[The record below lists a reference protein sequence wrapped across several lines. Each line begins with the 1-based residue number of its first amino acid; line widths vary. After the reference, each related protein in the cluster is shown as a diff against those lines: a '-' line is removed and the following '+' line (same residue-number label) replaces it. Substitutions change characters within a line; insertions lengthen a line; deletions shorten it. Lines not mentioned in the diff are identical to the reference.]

1 MRIQIAVVAAIMLVV
16 AAWECVYVVDETQRA
31 IVLELG
37 RPVGEASQ
45 GPGLHFKLPFI
56 QKVEY
61 FDARVLEY
69 DAPPA
74 EVLTRD
80 KKNLVVD
87 NYSRWRIADPLLFY
101 RSVRSIPGALARIDD
116 VVYSQ
121 VREVL
126 GRYLLTEVVAE
137 ERATIMEEVRQA
149 ADTRLHELGIAVVDV
164 RIKRTDL
171 PPENQKAIYG
181 RMRAERERQAKQYRS
196 EGREEAAKITSGADR
211 KRAVLLAEANRRAAQ
226 LRGEGE
232 AQATAIYAESF
243 GQDPKFYGFWR
254 SLEAYRNSLTNGTDV
269 VLTPQSEFLQYLR

>member
-37 RPVGEASQ
+37 RPVGDAPQ

-101 RSVRSIPGALARIDD
+101 RSVRTIPGALARIDD

-126 GRYLLTEVVAE
+126 GRYLLTEVVAL

-171 PPENQKAIYG
+171 PPENHAG
-181 RMRAERERQAKQYRS
+181 RTRTPGQAVPFRGA
-196 EGREEAAKITSGADR
+196 GRGGEDHLRRGSQTGGALGRGQPPGCAAARRRRGPGHSHLCGLLWSGSQVLR
-211 KRAVLLAEANRRAAQ
+211 LLAIA
-226 LRGEGE
+226 GG
-232 AQATAIYAESF
+232 
-243 GQDPKFYGFWR
+243 
-254 SLEAYRNSLTNGTDV
+254 V
-269 VLTPQSEFLQYLR
+269 PQ

>member
-1 MRIQIAVVAAIMLVV
+1 MRMQIAVVAAIMLVL

-37 RPVGEASQ
+37 RPLGQEPH

-87 NYSRWRIADPLLFY
+87 NYSRWRIRDPLLFY
-101 RSVRSIPGALARIDD
+101 RSVRTIPGALARIDD

-126 GRYLLTEVVAE
+126 GRYLLTEVVAQ

-149 ADTRLHELGIAVVDV
+149 ADARLHEFGITVVDV

-196 EGREEAAKITSGADR
+196 EGQEEAAKITSGADR
-211 KRAVLLAEANRRAAQ
+211 KRAVLLAEANRKAAA

-232 AQATAIYAESF
+232 AQATAIYAEAF
-243 GQDPKFYGFWR
+243 GRDPKFYGFWR
-254 SLEAYRNSLTNGTDV
+254 SLEAYRTTLTNGTQV
-269 VLTPQSEFLQYLR
+269 VLTPESEFLQYLR